1 MHPKSPM
8 SLARLINFVAASYR
22 MIVPAPPGLSINR
35 NQLVERATSTQ
46 HERTIIVHALH
57 HISR

>member
-1 MHPKSPM
+1 M

-22 MIVPAPPGLSINR
+22 MIVPAPSWIINR